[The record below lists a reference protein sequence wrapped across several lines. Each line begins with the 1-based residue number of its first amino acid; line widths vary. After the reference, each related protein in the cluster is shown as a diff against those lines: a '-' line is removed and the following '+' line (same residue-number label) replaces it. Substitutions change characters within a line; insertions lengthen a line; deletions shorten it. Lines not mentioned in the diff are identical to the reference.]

1 MDLLP
6 YMEQWNMLPQKGGV
20 ILCALSGGRDSMCLL
35 HYLHHLGKTKGFTVA
50 AAHLNHLMRPTAQR
64 DVNFVKN
71 FCAENDIPFYTEAVP
86 VYDMAKEWNVTVEEA
101 GRRARYEF
109 LARTADAIGAGRIAT
124 AHHQNDQAETVLLNL
139 LRGTGPEGLGG
150 IPPVRGRYIRPLLNT
165 PRTEIET
172 YLKENG
178 IAHIE
183 DETNTDTDFARNR
196 LRLEI
201 WPQLAT
207 INEALTE
214 HIASAAA
221 ITRRENE
228 YLDGLASELL
238 PAAGTQ
244 IPCEKL
250 KSAPPILQSRMVRL
264 LLRRL
269 PAGKKDVGAVHIDS
283 ILHLAETGGVLSL
296 PSKMQAVCR
305 DGMLTLSVLPEQ
317 LDEQELHFGE
327 NRWGN
332 YRIILTNVPFDV
344 TNVPFCMDNLDF
356 FCDECSPKVTVRP
369 WHRDDRLTLPGN
381 RGTRSLKRL
390 FADAGIPPERRE
402 TVPVICI
409 NGRLAAA
416 WGVGKNQT
424 FSGESNQKENK
435 NNKKIYISITEET

>member
-6 YMEQWNMLPQKGGV
+6 YMEQWNMLPEQGGV
-20 ILCALSGGRDSMCLL
+20 ILCAVSGGRDSMCLL
-35 HYLHHLGKTKGFTVA
+35 HYLHQLGKTKDFTVA
-50 AAHLNHLMRPTAQR
+50 AAHLNHLMRPTAER
-64 DVNFVKN
+64 DVNFVRG
-71 FCAENDIPFYTEAVP
+71 FCEENGIPFFTEAVP
-86 VYDMAKEWNVTVEEA
+86 VCDRAKEWNVTVEEA

-109 LARTADAIGAGRIAT
+109 LERTADAAGAGRIAT

-150 IPPVRGRYIRPLLNT
+150 IPPVRGRYIRPLLNI
-165 PRTEIET
+165 PRAEIET
-172 YLKENG
+172 YLQENG
-178 IAHIE
+178 IGHIE
-183 DETNTDTDFARNR
+183 DETNADTDFARNR

-201 WPQLAT
+201 WPRLAS
-207 INEALTE
+207 INGALTE

-221 ITRRENE
+221 ITRREND

-238 PAAGTQ
+238 PAEGAQ
-244 IPCEKL
+244 ISCEKL
-250 KSAPPILQSRMVRL
+250 QSAPPVLQSRMVRL

-269 PAGKKDVGAVHIDS
+269 PTGKKDVGAVHIDA
-283 ILHLAETGGVLSL
+283 ILRLTETGGTLSL

-369 WHRDDRLTLPGN
+369 WHREDRLILPGS
-381 RGTRSLKRL
+381 RGARSLKRL
-390 FADAGIPPERRE
+390 FADRGICSPERE
-402 TVPVICI
+402 TIPVLCI
-409 NGRLAAA
+409 DDRVCAVFA
-416 WGVGKNQT
+416 VGQDT
-424 FSGESNQKENK
+424 DFLQE
-435 NNKKIYISITEET
+435 KKIAITIKRDLGGND